1 MEELKE
7 VSINNR
13 FLVSYDVNSLFTNI
27 PLKETIKLAVD
38 LIKTSYP
45 NLKIS
50 SDDLTKLF
58 KFATCETHFLFN
70 GKFYDQ
76 IDDVAMGSPLAPVLA
91 NLFMGHNEKLWLE
104 NFQGTP
110 PSYYRRYANDIFS
123 VFNDSFEAKEFF
135 NYINTR
141 HLNIKFIM
149 ETEVNKVIPFLDV
162 LIDNSQ
168 NIFKTS
174 TYHKSTYFGLLL
186 NYTSFTSRFYKIGL
200 IKYLIDRTYKI
211 NNSWP
216 GFHDDV
222 SKIKDVLKRNS
233 YPPFILDKII
243 KAYINKIHYNN
254 NEVSSEINKSQYSKL
269 PYIGKYSEQVQKKIT
284 KLCKQ
289 YYNENNVKIVFTSFK
304 ISNYF
309 SVKDATPY
317 FLKSFLVYK
326 FICARCKS
334 CYIGETCHHF
344 IIRIDEHIKKDK
356 KSHVFQQQHNKEEC
370 FSSFDLN
377 CFSILDLATTK
388 YQTKLKEDMYIDWE
402 KPNLNKQKN
411 HLSTTLSI

>member
-1 MEELKE
+1 MKKFIQVVPHLLKFMGHLKCMNLLTLTCFLISSCCFSIGTYNFNLSKYLCELLSPNLPNEFFTKDTFTFVEELKE
-7 VSINNR
+7 VSINDK
-13 FLVSYDVNSLFTNI
+13 FLVSYDVNSLLTNI
-27 PLKETIKLAVD
+27 PLKVTIKLAVD

-76 IDDVAMGSPLAPVLA
+76 IDGVAMGSPLAPVLA

-110 PSYYRRYANDIFS
+110 PSYYRRYVDDIFS
-123 VFNDSFEAKEFF
+123 VFNNSFEAKEFF

-141 HLNIKFIM
+141 HPNIKFTM
-149 ETEVNKVIPFLDV
+149 ETEVNKIIPFLDV

-174 TYHKSTYFGLLL
+174 TYHKSTYSGLLL

-200 IKYLIDRTYKI
+200 IKCLIDRTYKI

-243 KAYINKIHYNN
+243 KAYIDKIHYSNN
-254 NEVSSEINKSQYSKL
+254 KVSLRSINYD
-269 PYIGKYSEQVQKKIT
+269 
-284 KLCKQ
+284 
-289 YYNENNVKIVFTSFK
+289 
-304 ISNYF
+304 ISNY
-309 SVKDATPY
+309 
-317 FLKSFLVYK
+317 
-326 FICARCKS
+326 
-334 CYIGETCHHF
+334 
-344 IIRIDEHIKKDK
+344 HI
-356 KSHVFQQQHNKEEC
+356 
-370 FSSFDLN
+370 LA
-377 CFSILDLATTK
+377 SIL
-388 YQTKLKEDMYIDWE
+388 
-402 KPNLNKQKN
+402 NKFRKK
-411 HLSTTLSI
+411 

>member
-1 MEELKE
+1 MKQK
-7 VSINNR
+7 N
-13 FLVSYDVNSLFTNI
+13 FFT
-27 PLKETIKLAVD
+27 
-38 LIKTSYP
+38 
-45 NLKIS
+45 
-50 SDDLTKLF
+50 
-58 KFATCETHFLFN
+58 
-70 GKFYDQ
+70 
-76 IDDVAMGSPLAPVLA
+76 
-91 NLFMGHNEKLWLE
+91 
-104 NFQGTP
+104 
-110 PSYYRRYANDIFS
+110 
-123 VFNDSFEAKEFF
+123 
-135 NYINTR
+135 YINTR
-141 HLNIKFIM
+141 HPNIKFTM
-149 ETEVNKVIPFLDV
+149 ETEVNKIIPFLDV

-168 NIFKTS
+168 NIFKTL
-174 TYHKSTYFGLLL
+174 TYKSTYSGLPL

-200 IKYLIDRTYKI
+200 IKCLIDRTYKI

-254 NEVSSEINKSQYSKL
+254 NKVSSEINKLRYFKL

-289 YYNENNVKIVFTSFK
+289 YCNENNVKIVFTSFK
-304 ISNYF
+304 KSNYF
-309 SVKDATPY
+309 SVKNAPTY
-317 FLKSFLVYK
+317 FLKAFQVYK

-334 CYIGETCHHF
+334 CYISETSHHF
-344 IIRIDEHIKKDK
+344 IARIDENIKKDK
-356 KSHVFQQQHNKEEC
+356 KFHGFQHLHNKEEC

-377 CFSILDLATTK
+377 CFSILDSATTK
-388 YQTKLKEDMYIDWE
+388 YQTKLKEGMYIDWE